1 MLIQVL
7 LTDLLSMMT
16 LLWVLL
22 LLINIT
28 VNSFAIDDDIVVMD
42 VVVLDWCS

>member
-42 VVVLDWCS
+42 VVLDWCS